1 MGKTIKIRVIFMK
14 ETAQFIH
21 IETYADIKEREK
33 KAKEFKNSSDVR
45 STSAR
50 GILKEAKRVD
60 GFCPHV
66 PEPEQPELLYGLNL
80 EEVEMLMDDYIKNFR
95 LIDKN
100 GKERRARSDASVIL
114 AGVVSLDR
122 RDEDVWDDYK
132 KDAILYLI
140 NKYGDRL
147 KSVIEHKDEKNP
159 HIHFYLIAERNEVL
173 NELHDGKKAVSDMR
187 KKNRTK
193 TNKKDK
199 ETQKGLYENAMVA
212 FQDDFYMKVSKKYG
226 LSRTGKEPR
235 TRIQSTTDYKK
246 MEAERLMRLAL
257 IEEAE
262 KKLILTNE
270 EIIDRVEKSKIEIEK
285 QKEKARIQTERERK
299 KALIS
304 AESQGFNY
312 AIKDFNNKSY
322 LGKIAVSITY
332 PKNEISRLK
341 NKSNEVV
348 KKYNILLDK
357 SKKIEERKNFYKNSF
372 LEIQEKEKK
381 LRKDFNRRVEQRL
394 DVVNSKNIELV
405 KDNNDL
411 SLENERLRI
420 ENEQAKFAT
429 DFLNRLKR
437 KMGDKFNDFKKDLFK
452 KIKPSGD
459 KFNI

>member
-1 MGKTIKIRVIFMK
+1 
-14 ETAQFIH
+14 
-21 IETYADIKEREK
+21 
-33 KAKEFKNSSDVR
+33 
-45 STSAR
+45 
-50 GILKEAKRVD
+50 
-60 GFCPHV
+60 
-66 PEPEQPELLYGLNL
+66 
-80 EEVEMLMDDYIKNFR
+80 
-95 LIDKN
+95 
-100 GKERRARSDASVIL
+100 
-114 AGVVSLDR
+114 
-122 RDEDVWDDYK
+122 
-132 KDAILYLI
+132 
-140 NKYGDRL
+140 
-147 KSVIEHKDEKNP
+147 
-159 HIHFYLIAERNEVL
+159 
-173 NELHDGKKAVSDMR
+173 
-187 KKNRTK
+187 
-193 TNKKDK
+193 
-199 ETQKGLYENAMVA
+199 
-212 FQDDFYMKVSKKYG
+212 
-226 LSRTGKEPR
+226 
-235 TRIQSTTDYKK
+235 
-246 MEAERLMRLAL
+246 MRLAL

-262 KKLILTNE
+262 KKLISTNE

>member
-1 MGKTIKIRVIFMK
+1 MAK
-14 ETAQFIH
+14 TAQFIH
-21 IETYADIKEREK
+21 IETYADIPEREK
-33 KAKEFKNSSDVR
+33 TVKELNRSSDVR
-45 STSAR
+45 STSRKGVLNEAR
-50 GILKEAKRVD
+50 RVN
-60 GFCPHV
+60 GFCSHV
-66 PEPEQPELLYGLNL
+66 EEPEQPALLYGLNL
-80 EEVEMLMDDYIKNFR
+80 DEVEMLVDDYKQNFR

-100 GKERRARSDASVIL
+100 GKERKARSDASVLL
-114 AGVVSLDR
+114 AGVVSLQRSDQ
-122 RDEDVWDDYK
+122 DIWDDYK
-132 KDAILYLI
+132 KDAIFYLI
-140 NKYGDRL
+140 EKYGDKL
-147 KSVIEHKDEKNP
+147 KSVIEHTDEKNP
-159 HIHFYLIAERNEVL
+159 HIHFYVVADRNEVL
-173 NELHDGKKAVSDMR
+173 NDLHDGKKAVSDTRKENR
-187 KKNRTK
+187 KKI
-193 TNKKDK
+193 NKQDK
-199 ETQKGLYENAMVA
+199 EKQKGLYSNAMIA
-212 FQDDFYMKVSKKYG
+212 FQDDFYMKVSRNYG
-226 LSRTGKEPR
+226 LSRTGEEPR
-235 TRIQSTTDYKK
+235 SRIYSTPEFKK

-262 KKLILTNE
+262 KKLISTNE

-372 LEIQEKEKK
+372 LEIQEKEQK

-394 DVVNSKNIELV
+394 DVVNSKNIELAE
-405 KDNNDL
+405 NNNYL
-411 SLENERLRI
+411 SLENERLKA

-452 KIKPSGD
+452 KIKPYGD